1 MAVHVD
7 FLPRF
12 HLNADRTAA
21 RAASRSV
28 VGAYLGEF
36 TGTFILV
43 FAITAT
49 ATSAGLAQSVAG
61 SAYGSLAIVLV
72 NGIALAAL
80 VGGLA
85 HVSGAHFNPAV
96 TIAMAVV
103 RKFSWRHVPGYVAAQ
118 MAGGIV
124 AALATWAIRGDAAR
138 TVMHLGATNPK
149 PGVSDGRA
157 LLVEFLIT
165 FVLVFVV
172 SAAATDRRFPAPAAP
187 LAIGFALA
195 TAVFIGGPTD
205 GAAVNPA
212 RGLGP
217 MIVSGSYG
225 GWWVDIVGPVLGGVA
240 AAVLYQA
247 FVRKGQVPVIEQ
259 APHDARDLASHA
271 QHAVR

>member
-7 FLPRF
+7 SPTRF
-12 HLNADRTAA
+12 HLRTHRGSA
-21 RAASRSV
+21 RAASHSV
-28 VGAYLGEF
+28 AGAYLAEF

-61 SAYGSLAIVLV
+61 SPYGSLAIVLV
-72 NGIALAAL
+72 NGLALAAL

-103 RKFSWRHVPGYVAAQ
+103 RKFSWRHVPGYVAVQ

-165 FVLVFVV
+165 FILVFVV
-172 SAAATDRRFPAPAAP
+172 TAAATDRRFPAPAAP
-187 LAIGFALA
+187 LVIGFALA

-217 MIVSGSYG
+217 MIASGSYG
-225 GWWVDIVGPVLGGVA
+225 GWWVVIVGPVLGGVL
-240 AAVLYQA
+240 AAVLYQV
-247 FVRKGQVPVIEQ
+247 FVRKGQAPVVEQ
-259 APHDARDLASHA
+259 APKDARDLDGRTRHP
-271 QHAVR
+271 VR